1 MDTSAKAISQ
11 FRKVQSPFWKLYISG
26 KSIPFV
32 TRTLENDKFSDS
44 LEQLEETIN
53 NLNNGSYMLRIRRA
67 FQDSG
72 DKDKVEFPFIKSD
85 LVSLNSMP
93 SGFDEAAIRAEI
105 EAKIRKEIEE
115 KSWRDDILKRI
126 EALEERI
133 NENDELDKKLENSI
147 EQVTKVIGTL
157 PKLRNSFASLKTLQ
171 Q

>member
-1 MDTSAKAISQ
+1 MDTSAQAISQ

-44 LEQLEETIN
+44 LEQLEETISG
-53 NLNNGSYMLRIRRA
+53 LNNGSYMLRIRRA

-85 LVSLNSMP
+85 LVSLNSK
-93 SGFDEAAIRAEI
+93 SSAFDEATIRAEI
-105 EAKIRKEIEE
+105 EAKIRKEMEE
-115 KSWRDDILKRI
+115 KAWRDDLTKRI
-126 EALEERI
+126 EALEEQMS
-133 NENDELDKKLENSI
+133 ENDELDRRLENSI
-147 EQVTKVIGTL
+147 EQVSKVIGTL
-157 PKLRNSFASLKTLQ
+157 PKLKSSFASLKTLQ